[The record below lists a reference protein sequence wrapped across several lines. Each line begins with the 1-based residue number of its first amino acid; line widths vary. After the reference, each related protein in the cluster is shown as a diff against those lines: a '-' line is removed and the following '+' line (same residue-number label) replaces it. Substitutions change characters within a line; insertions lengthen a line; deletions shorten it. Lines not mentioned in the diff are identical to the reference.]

1 MMVAPSPWKDG
12 LISTADGKPRAL
24 FANAAFA
31 LREAPQWY
39 GVIAFDTFAKRTMLM
54 KPPPWELG
62 AVNWLPLTWTPYH
75 DLQCCE
81 WMQQQGIMVNLSVTE
96 SAVEMVAHES
106 CFHPVRDYLDGIK
119 WDGVP
124 RLDSW
129 MEVYLG
135 AGDGP
140 YIRAVSRCTL
150 IGAVAR
156 IYDPGCKNDTMP
168 ILEGS
173 QGIGKSQTIETLFK
187 PWFTD
192 EMPEIGSKDGS
203 LATAGV
209 WAIEL
214 GELDALTKPETSKI
228 KLFIARKE
236 DRFRPPY
243 GRRVIEF
250 PRQSVFWGSTNGT
263 HYLKDET
270 GGRRFWPVACGA
282 LDIDGL
288 AAVRDQLWAEA
299 CNAYR
304 AGKSWWLGKAET
316 VSAAEDEQAS
326 RYAADIWTDIVMQ
339 FIETLASTTVS
350 DILIDALGVPVE
362 RHGQVEANRVA
373 RILRANGWERFQR
386 GSGASRSW
394 RYRKKDAASRPVMA
408 ETKF

>member
-1 MMVAPSPWKDG
+1 MTLSWKDA
-12 LISTADGKPRAL
+12 LIMNGNGKPRAIL
-24 FANAAFA
+24 ANAAIA
-31 LREAPQWY
+31 LRDAPEWL
-39 GVIAFDTFAKRTMLM
+39 GVIAFDDFAKRTMAL
-54 KPPPWELG
+54 KPPPWELCR
-62 AVNWLPLTWTPYH
+62 VDWLPTPWTPYH

-81 WMQQQGIMVNLSVTE
+81 WMQQNGIMVNPNVTD

-106 CFHPVRDYLDGIK
+106 SFHPVRDYLDART

-124 RLDSW
+124 RLDGW
-129 MEVYLG
+129 MSVYLG
-135 AGDGP
+135 AADSD
-140 YIRAVSRCTL
+140 YIRAVSRCSL

-156 IYDPGCKNDTMP
+156 IFDPGCKNDTMP
-168 ILEGS
+168 ILEGL
-173 QGIGKSQTIETLFK
+173 QGIGKSRLIETLFK

-203 LATAGV
+203 MQTAGV

-214 GELDALTKPETSKI
+214 GELDALTKPETSKV
-228 KLFIARKE
+228 KLFVARKV

-250 PRQSVFWGSTNGT
+250 PRQSVFWGTTNGT

-270 GGRRFWPVACGA
+270 GGRRFWPVECGA
-282 LDIDGL
+282 LDIVGL

-299 CNAYR
+299 CHGYR

-316 VSAAEDEQAS
+316 VAAAEEEQAG
-326 RYAADIWTDIVMQ
+326 RYAGDIWTDIVMP

-350 DILIDALGVPVE
+350 DILTDGLNVPIE

-386 GSGASRSW
+386 GTGTNRRW
-394 RYRKKDAASRPVMA
+394 RYRKADPATRPKMA
-408 ETKF
+408 DVQF